1 MIMIR
6 TKSIAKCD
14 CLRLVV
20 SLILILQAVM
30 VMAQSQITIK
40 NNLMYVDVTVYNSGL
55 GSTIRETTIDTGAS
69 VCAIDSTYA
78 VDSCQIKGERVNAVV
93 GNTMGKDVNSSY
105 VYLDSI
111 AFGGV
116 VYTNVRC
123 YLVDLA
129 GTLQQY
135 APKFIIGGEVLK
147 KDLWCY
153 DLKRNTLQRYMRVPK
168 NVVATIKWKK
178 YADAALNLIYF
189 EGKIGG
195 KDTRIFFDTGS
206 VRNAVPSN
214 FDITPTD
221 SVKLPGANIAEK
233 LTYKKVGWCKNVPV
247 EISNLNSNLDFVK
260 SSNSGLKEPCI
271 NADFLQGKKWM
282 LDYKRRRLLILGSD

>member
-1 MIMIR
+1 MVMM
-6 TKSIAKCD
+6 KKMFIAKYN
-14 CLRLVV
+14 LLHLVV
-20 SLILILQAVM
+20 GMFVFFQPTAV
-30 VMAQSQITIK
+30 VAQSQITIK
-40 NNLMYVDVTVYNSGL
+40 NNLMYVDASIFSSGL
-55 GSTIRETTIDTGAS
+55 CSTIRETIIDTGSS
-69 VCAIDSTYA
+69 VCIIDSTYA
-78 VDSCQIKGERVNAVV
+78 VDSCQIKGEQVNATM
-93 GNTMGKDVNSSY
+93 GNTMGKNINTSY

-116 VYTNVRC
+116 VYTKVRC

-129 GTLQQY
+129 GTLQQF
-135 APKFIIGGEVLK
+135 APKFVIGGEVLK
-147 KDLWCY
+147 KDLWCCDQKEY
-153 DLKRNTLQRYMRVPK
+153 TLQRYMRVPK

-247 EISNLNSNLDFVK
+247 EISNLNYNLDFGK
-260 SSNSGLKEPCI
+260 SNNSGLKEPCI
-271 NADFLQGKKWM
+271 NAEFLQGKKWM

>member
-1 MIMIR
+1 MKKKFV
-6 TKSIAKCD
+6 TKRD
-14 CLRLVV
+14 LLHLVV
-20 SLILILQAVM
+20 GLFVCFQATA

-40 NNLMYVDVTVYNSGL
+40 NNLMYVDASVYNSGL
-55 GSTIRETTIDTGAS
+55 CSTIHETTIDTGAS
-69 VCAIDSTYA
+69 VCVIDSTYA
-78 VDSCQIKGERVNAVV
+78 VDSCQIKGERVNATI
-93 GNTMGKDVNSSY
+93 GNTMGKDVNASY

-116 VYTNVRC
+116 VYTKVRC
-123 YLVDLA
+123 YLVDLV
-129 GTLQQY
+129 GKFQQF

-147 KDLWCY
+147 KDLWCC
-153 DLKRNTLQRYMRVPK
+153 DLKEYTLQRYMRVPK

-189 EGKIGG
+189 EGKIEG

-221 SVKLPGANIAEK
+221 SVKLPGANIADK

-247 EISNLNSNLDFVK
+247 EISNLNYNLSFVK
-260 SSNSGLKEPCI
+260 SVSGGSKYSRI

-282 LDYKRRRLLILGSD
+282 LDYKRRRLLILDSE

>member
-1 MIMIR
+1 MKKKFV
-6 TKSIAKCD
+6 TKRD
-14 CLRLVV
+14 LLHLVV
-20 SLILILQAVM
+20 GLFAIFQATS

-40 NNLMYVDVTVYNSGL
+40 NNWMYADVSVFNSGL
-55 GSTIRETTIDTGAS
+55 CITIHETIIDTGAS
-69 VCAIDSTYA
+69 VCIIDSTYA
-78 VDSCQIKGERVNAVV
+78 VDSCQFKGERVNATI
-93 GNTMGKDVNSSY
+93 GNTMGKSINTSY

-116 VYTNVRC
+116 VYTKIRC

-129 GTLQQY
+129 GTFQQF
-135 APKFIIGGEVLK
+135 APKFIVGGEVLK

-153 DLKRNTLQRYMRVPK
+153 DLKRYTLQRYIRVPK

-195 KDTRIFFDTGS
+195 KKTRILFDTGA
-206 VRNAVPSN
+206 VRNAVTSN
-214 FDITPTD
+214 FDITPTEKIKIQ
-221 SVKLPGANIAEK
+221 SANFAEK
-233 LTYKKVGWCKNVPV
+233 FTHKEVGLCKNIPV
-247 EISNLNSNLDFVK
+247 ELSKYNFNLDFIK
-260 SSNSGLKEPCI
+260 DKGGGSKYPRI

-282 LDYKRRRLLILGSD
+282 LYYKRRRLLILDSE

>member
-1 MIMIR
+1 MIK

-14 CLRLVV
+14 YLRLVV

-40 NNLMYVDVTVYNSGL
+40 NNLMYVDVSVYNSGL
-55 GSTIRETTIDTGAS
+55 CNIIHETTIDTGAS

-116 VYTNVRC
+116 VYTKVRC

-129 GTLQQY
+129 GTLQQF
-135 APKFIIGGEVLK
+135 APKFVIGGEVLK
-147 KDLWCY
+147 KDLWCCDQKEY
-153 DLKRNTLQRYMRVPK
+153 TLQRYMRVPK

-195 KDTRIFFDTGS
+195 KDTRIFFDTGA
-206 VRNAVPSN
+206 VRNAVTFN
-214 FDITPTD
+214 FEITPTEFI
-221 SVKLPGANIAEK
+221 KLPGASIAEK

-271 NADFLQGKKWM
+271 NASFLQGKKWM

>member
-1 MIMIR
+1 MIK

-30 VMAQSQITIK
+30 VMAQPQITIK
-40 NNLMYVDVTVYNSGL
+40 NNLMYVDASVYNSGL
-55 GSTIRETTIDTGAS
+55 CSTIRETIIDTGAS
-69 VCAIDSTYA
+69 VCVIDSTYA
-78 VDSCQIKGERVNAVV
+78 VDSCQIKGERVNATI
-93 GNTMGKDVNSSY
+93 GNTMGKKINTSY

-116 VYTNVRC
+116 VYTKVRC

-129 GTLQQY
+129 GTLQQF

-147 KDLWCY
+147 KDLWCC
-153 DLKRNTLQRYMRVPK
+153 DLKEYTLQRYMCAPK

-189 EGKIGG
+189 EGNIEG

-206 VRNAVPSN
+206 LLNAVPSN

-221 SVKLPGANIAEK
+221 SVKLPGANIADK

-247 EISNLNSNLDFVK
+247 EISNLDYNLDFVK
-260 SSNSGLKEPCI
+260 SVSSASKYPRI

-282 LDYKRRRLLILGSD
+282 LDYKRKRLLILGSD

>member
-1 MIMIR
+1 MR
-6 TKSIAKCD
+6 KKFIAKRD
-14 CLRLVV
+14 LLRLVV
-20 SLILILQAVM
+20 GLLVCFQATS

-40 NNLMYVDVTVYNSGL
+40 NNLMYVDVAVYNSGL
-55 GSTIRETTIDTGAS
+55 CSTIRETTIDTGAS

-78 VDSCQIKGERVNAVV
+78 VDSCQIKGERVNATM
-93 GNTMGKDVNSSY
+93 GNTMGKNINTSY
-105 VYLDSI
+105 VHLDSI

-116 VYTNVRC
+116 VYTKVRC

-129 GTLQQY
+129 GTLQQF

-147 KDLWCY
+147 KDLWCC
-153 DLKRNTLQRYMRVPK
+153 DLKEYTLQRYMCAPK

-195 KDTRIFFDTGS
+195 KDTRIFFDTGA
-206 VRNAVPSN
+206 VRNAVTFN
-214 FDITPTD
+214 FEITPTEFI
-221 SVKLPGANIAEK
+221 KLPGASIAEK

-271 NADFLQGKKWM
+271 NAEFLQGKKWM

>member
-1 MIMIR
+1 MVMM
-6 TKSIAKCD
+6 KKMFIAKYN
-14 CLRLVV
+14 LLHLVV
-20 SLILILQAVM
+20 GMFVFFQPTAV
-30 VMAQSQITIK
+30 VAQSQITIK
-40 NNLMYVDVTVYNSGL
+40 NNLMYVDASIFSSGL
-55 GSTIRETTIDTGAS
+55 CSTIRETIIDTGSS
-69 VCAIDSTYA
+69 VCIIDSTYA
-78 VDSCQIKGERVNAVV
+78 VDSCQIKGERLNATM
-93 GNTMGKDVNSSY
+93 GNTMGKNINTSY

-116 VYTNVRC
+116 VYTKVRC

-129 GTLQQY
+129 GTLQQF
-135 APKFIIGGEVLK
+135 APTFIIGGEVLK
-147 KDLWCY
+147 KDLWCC
-153 DLKRNTLQRYMRVPK
+153 DLKEYTLQRYMRVPK

-195 KDTRIFFDTGS
+195 KYTRIFFDTGS

-247 EISNLNSNLDFVK
+247 EISNLNFNLDFGK
-260 SSNSGLKEPCI
+260 SNNSGLKEPCI
-271 NADFLQGKKWM
+271 NAEFLQGKKWM

>member
-1 MIMIR
+1 MR
-6 TKSIAKCD
+6 KKFIAKRD
-14 CLRLVV
+14 LLRLVV
-20 SLILILQAVM
+20 GLLVCFQATS

-40 NNLMYVDVTVYNSGL
+40 NNLMYVDVAVYNSGL
-55 GSTIRETTIDTGAS
+55 CSTIRETTIDTGAS
-69 VCAIDSTYA
+69 VCIVDSTYA
-78 VDSCQIKGERVNAVV
+78 VDSCQIKGERVNATM
-93 GNTMGKDVNSSY
+93 GNTMGKNINTSY
-105 VYLDSI
+105 VHLDSI

-116 VYTNVRC
+116 VYTKVRC

-129 GTLQQY
+129 GTLQQF

-147 KDLWCY
+147 KDLWCC
-153 DLKRNTLQRYMRVPK
+153 DLKEYTLQRYMCAPK

-189 EGKIGG
+189 EGEIGG
-195 KDTRIFFDTGS
+195 KDTRIFFDTGA
-206 VRNAVPSN
+206 VRNAVTFN
-214 FDITPTD
+214 FEITPTEFI
-221 SVKLPGANIAEK
+221 KLPGASIAEK

-271 NADFLQGKKWM
+271 NAEFLQGKKWM

>member
-1 MIMIR
+1 MKKKFV
-6 TKSIAKCD
+6 TKRD
-14 CLRLVV
+14 LLHLVV
-20 SLILILQAVM
+20 GLFVCFQATA

-40 NNLMYVDVTVYNSGL
+40 NNLMYVDASVYNSGL
-55 GSTIRETTIDTGAS
+55 CSTIHETTIDTGAS
-69 VCAIDSTYA
+69 VCVIDSTYA
-78 VDSCQIKGERVNAVV
+78 VDSCQIKGERVNATM
-93 GNTMGKDVNSSY
+93 GNTMGKNINTSY

-116 VYTNVRC
+116 VYTKVRC
-123 YLVDLA
+123 YLVDLV
-129 GTLQQY
+129 GKFQQF

-147 KDLWCY
+147 KDLWCC
-153 DLKRNTLQRYMRVPK
+153 DLKEYTLQRYMRVPK

-189 EGKIGG
+189 EGKIEG

-221 SVKLPGANIAEK
+221 SVKLPGANIADK

-247 EISNLNSNLDFVK
+247 EISNLNYNLSFVK
-260 SSNSGLKEPCI
+260 SVSSGSKYSRI

-282 LDYKRRRLLILGSD
+282 LDYKRRRLLILDSE

>member
-1 MIMIR
+1 MIR

-40 NNLMYVDVTVYNSGL
+40 NNLMYVDVSVYNSGL
-55 GSTIRETTIDTGAS
+55 CNKIHETTIDTGAS

-78 VDSCQIKGERVNAVV
+78 VDSCQIKGERVNALV

-116 VYTNVRC
+116 VYTKVRC

-129 GTLQQY
+129 GTLQQF
-135 APKFIIGGEVLK
+135 APTFIIGGEVLK
-147 KDLWCY
+147 KDLWCC
-153 DLKRNTLQRYMRVPK
+153 DLKEYTLQRYMRVPK

-195 KDTRIFFDTGS
+195 KDTRIFFDTGA
-206 VRNAVPSN
+206 VRNAVTFN
-214 FDITPTD
+214 FDLTPTEF
-221 SVKLPGANIAEK
+221 VKLPGANIAEK
-233 LTYKKVGWCKNVPV
+233 LTYKKVGWCKNIPV

-260 SSNSGLKEPCI
+260 SSNSGLKEPCV
-271 NADFLQGKKWM
+271 NASFLQGKKWM
-282 LDYKRRRLLILGSD
+282 LDYKRRRLLILDSE

>member
-1 MIMIR
+1 MIK

-14 CLRLVV
+14 YLRLVV

-40 NNLMYVDVTVYNSGL
+40 NNLMYVDVSVYNSGL
-55 GSTIRETTIDTGAS
+55 CNIIHETTIDTGAS

-116 VYTNVRC
+116 VYTKVRC

-129 GTLQQY
+129 GTLQQF
-135 APKFIIGGEVLK
+135 APKFVIGGEVLK
-147 KDLWCY
+147 KDLWCCDQKEY
-153 DLKRNTLQRYMRVPK
+153 TLQRYMRVPK

-247 EISNLNSNLDFVK
+247 EISNLNFNLDFGK
-260 SSNSGLKEPCI
+260 SNNSGLKEPCI
-271 NADFLQGKKWM
+271 NAEFLQGKKWM

>member
-1 MIMIR
+1 MR
-6 TKSIAKCD
+6 KKFIAKRD
-14 CLRLVV
+14 LLRLVV
-20 SLILILQAVM
+20 GLFVIFQATA

-40 NNLMYVDVTVYNSGL
+40 NNLMYVDVAVYNSGL
-55 GSTIRETTIDTGAS
+55 CSTIRETTIDTGAS

-78 VDSCQIKGERVNAVV
+78 VDSCQIKGERVNAMI
-93 GNTMGKDVNSSY
+93 GNTMGKDINTSY
-105 VYLDSI
+105 VYVDSI

-116 VYTNVRC
+116 IYTNVRC
-123 YLVDLA
+123 YLVDLV
-129 GTLQQY
+129 GKLQQF
-135 APKFIIGGEVLK
+135 ASKFVIGGEILK
-147 KDLWCY
+147 RDLWCY
-153 DLKRNTLQRYMRVPK
+153 DLKRYTLQRYAATPDK
-168 NVVATIKWKK
+168 VVATLKWKR

-206 VRNAVPSN
+206 LLNAVPSN

-221 SVKLPGANIAEK
+221 SVKLPGASIAEK

-271 NADFLQGKKWM
+271 NADFFQGKKWM
-282 LDYKRRRLLILGSD
+282 LDYKRRRLLILDSE

>member
-1 MIMIR
+1 MR
-6 TKSIAKCD
+6 KKFIAKRD
-14 CLRLVV
+14 LLRLVV
-20 SLILILQAVM
+20 GLLVCFQATS

-40 NNLMYVDVTVYNSGL
+40 NNLMYVDVAVYNSGL
-55 GSTIRETTIDTGAS
+55 CSTIRETTIDTGAS

-78 VDSCQIKGERVNAVV
+78 VDSCQIKGERVNATI
-93 GNTMGKDVNSSY
+93 GDTMGKDVHASY

-111 AFGGV
+111 TFGGV
-116 VYTNVRC
+116 VYTKVRC

-129 GTLQQY
+129 GTLQQF

-147 KDLWCY
+147 KDLWCC
-153 DLKRNTLQRYMRVPK
+153 DLKECTLQRYMCAPK

-189 EGKIGG
+189 EGKIGD
-195 KDTRIFFDTGS
+195 KDTRIFFDTGA

-221 SVKLPGANIAEK
+221 SVKLPGASIAEK

-271 NADFLQGKKWM
+271 NADFLQGKKWI

>member
-40 NNLMYVDVTVYNSGL
+40 NNLMYVDVAVYNSGL
-55 GSTIRETTIDTGAS
+55 CNIIHETTIDTGAS

-93 GNTMGKDVNSSY
+93 GNTMGKDVNASY

-111 AFGGV
+111 ALGGV
-116 VYTNVRC
+116 VYTKVRC

-129 GTLQQY
+129 GTLQQF

-147 KDLWCY
+147 RDLWCC
-153 DLKRNTLQRYMRVPK
+153 DLKEYTLQRYMRVPK

-189 EGKIGG
+189 EGKIEG
-195 KDTRIFFDTGS
+195 KDTRIFFDTGA
-206 VRNAVPSN
+206 VRNAVTFN
-214 FDITPTD
+214 FEITPTEFI
-221 SVKLPGANIAEK
+221 KLPGASIAEK

>member
-1 MIMIR
+1 MR
-6 TKSIAKCD
+6 KKFIAKRD
-14 CLRLVV
+14 LLRLVV
-20 SLILILQAVM
+20 GLLVCFQTTSVI
-30 VMAQSQITIK
+30 AQSQITIK
-40 NNLMYVDVTVYNSGL
+40 NNLMYVDVAVYNSGL
-55 GSTIRETTIDTGAS
+55 CSTIRETTIDTGAS

-78 VDSCQIKGERVNAVV
+78 VDSCQIKGERVNATI
-93 GNTMGKDVNSSY
+93 GNTMGKDVHASY

-116 VYTNVRC
+116 VYTKVRC

-129 GTLQQY
+129 GTLQQF

-147 KDLWCY
+147 KDLWCC
-153 DLKRNTLQRYMRVPK
+153 DLKEYTLQRYMCAPK
-168 NVVATIKWKK
+168 NVVATIKWKR

-195 KDTRIFFDTGS
+195 KDTRIFFDTGA

-221 SVKLPGANIAEK
+221 SVKLPGASIAEK

>member
-1 MIMIR
+1 MKKKFV
-6 TKSIAKCD
+6 TKRD
-14 CLRLVV
+14 LLHLVV
-20 SLILILQAVM
+20 GLFVCFQATA

-40 NNLMYVDVTVYNSGL
+40 NNLMYVDASVYNSGL
-55 GSTIRETTIDTGAS
+55 CSTIHETTIDTGAS
-69 VCAIDSTYA
+69 VCVIDSTYA
-78 VDSCQIKGERVNAVV
+78 VDSCQIKGERVNATI
-93 GNTMGKDVNSSY
+93 GNTMGKDVNASY

-116 VYTNVRC
+116 VYTKVRC
-123 YLVDLA
+123 YLVDLV
-129 GTLQQY
+129 GKFQQF

-147 KDLWCY
+147 KDLWCC
-153 DLKRNTLQRYMRVPK
+153 DLKEYTLQRYMRVPK

-189 EGKIGG
+189 EGKIEG

-247 EISNLNSNLDFVK
+247 EISNLNYNLSFVK
-260 SSNSGLKEPCI
+260 SVSSGSKYSRI

-282 LDYKRRRLLILGSD
+282 LDYKRRRLLILDSE

>member
-1 MIMIR
+1 
-6 TKSIAKCD
+6 
-14 CLRLVV
+14 
-20 SLILILQAVM
+20 
-30 VMAQSQITIK
+30 
-40 NNLMYVDVTVYNSGL
+40 MYVDVAVYNSGL
-55 GSTIRETTIDTGAS
+55 CSTIRETTIDTGAS

-78 VDSCQIKGERVNAVV
+78 VDSCQIKGERVNATV

-129 GTLQQY
+129 GTLQQF
-135 APKFIIGGEVLK
+135 APKFIVGGDVLK
-147 KDLWCY
+147 RDLWCY
-153 DLKRNTLQRYMRVPK
+153 DLKRNTLQQYMRMPK
-168 NVVATIKWKK
+168 NIVATIKWKK

-206 VRNAVPSN
+206 LLNAVPSN

-221 SVKLPGANIAEK
+221 SVKLPGANIADK
-233 LTYKKVGWCKNVPV
+233 LTYKKVGRCKNVPV
-247 EISNLNSNLDFVK
+247 EISNLNYNLNFVK

-271 NADFLQGKKWM
+271 NASFLQGKKWM
-282 LDYKRRRLLILGSD
+282 LDYKRRRLLILDSE

>member
-1 MIMIR
+1 MR
-6 TKSIAKCD
+6 KKFIATRD
-14 CLRLVV
+14 LLRLVV
-20 SLILILQAVM
+20 GWLVCFQATA

-40 NNLMYVDVTVYNSGL
+40 NNLMYVDASVYNSGL
-55 GSTIRETTIDTGAS
+55 CSTIRETTIDTGAS

-78 VDSCQIKGERVNAVV
+78 VDSCQIKGERVNATM
-93 GNTMGKDVNSSY
+93 GNTMGKNINTSY

-116 VYTNVRC
+116 VYTKVRC

-129 GTLQQY
+129 GTLQQF

-147 KDLWCY
+147 KDLWCC
-153 DLKRNTLQRYMRVPK
+153 DLKEYTLQRYMRVPK

-189 EGKIGG
+189 EGKIEG

>member
-1 MIMIR
+1 MIK

-20 SLILILQAVM
+20 SLILILQAAM

-40 NNLMYVDVTVYNSGL
+40 NNLMYVDVAVYNSGL
-55 GSTIRETTIDTGAS
+55 CNIIHETTIDTGAS

-93 GNTMGKDVNSSY
+93 GNTMGKDVNASY

-111 AFGGV
+111 ALGGV
-116 VYTNVRC
+116 VYTKVRC

-129 GTLQQY
+129 GTLQQF

-147 KDLWCY
+147 RDLWCC
-153 DLKRNTLQRYMRVPK
+153 DLKEYTLQRYMRVPK

-189 EGKIGG
+189 EGKIEG
-195 KDTRIFFDTGS
+195 KDTRIFFDTGA
-206 VRNAVPSN
+206 VRNAVTFN
-214 FDITPTD
+214 FEITPTEFI
-221 SVKLPGANIAEK
+221 KLPGASIAEK

-271 NADFLQGKKWM
+271 NASFLQGKKWM

>member
-1 MIMIR
+1 MIK

-14 CLRLVV
+14 YLRLVV

-40 NNLMYVDVTVYNSGL
+40 NNLMYVDVSVYNSGL
-55 GSTIRETTIDTGAS
+55 CNIIHETTIDTGAS

-116 VYTNVRC
+116 VYTKVRC

-129 GTLQQY
+129 GTLQQF

-147 KDLWCY
+147 KDLWCC
-153 DLKRNTLQRYMRVPK
+153 DLKEYTLQRYMRVPK

-195 KDTRIFFDTGS
+195 KYTRIFFDTGS

-221 SVKLPGANIAEK
+221 SVKLPGASIAEK

-271 NADFLQGKKWM
+271 NASFLQGKKWM

>member
-1 MIMIR
+1 MIK

-14 CLRLVV
+14 YLRLVV

-40 NNLMYVDVTVYNSGL
+40 NNLMYVDVSVYNSGL
-55 GSTIRETTIDTGAS
+55 CNIIHETTIDTGAS

-116 VYTNVRC
+116 VYTKVRC

-129 GTLQQY
+129 GTLQQF
-135 APKFIIGGEVLK
+135 APKFVIGGEVLK
-147 KDLWCY
+147 KDLWCC
-153 DLKRNTLQRYMRVPK
+153 DLKEYTLQRYMRVPK

-195 KDTRIFFDTGS
+195 KYTRIFFDTGS

-271 NADFLQGKKWM
+271 NASFLQGKKWM

>member
-1 MIMIR
+1 MIMIK

-30 VMAQSQITIK
+30 AMAQSQITIK
-40 NNLMYVDVTVYNSGL
+40 NNLMYVDVSVYNSGL
-55 GSTIRETTIDTGAS
+55 CNIIHETIIDTGAS
-69 VCAIDSTYA
+69 VCIVDSTYA
-78 VDSCQIKGERVNAVV
+78 VDSCQIKGERVNATI
-93 GNTMGKDVNSSY
+93 GNTMGKNINTSY

-116 VYTNVRC
+116 VYTKVRC

-129 GTLQQY
+129 GTLQQF

-147 KDLWCY
+147 KDLWCC
-153 DLKRNTLQRYMRVPK
+153 DLKEYTLQRYMCAPK

-206 VRNAVPSN
+206 VRNAVTFN
-214 FDITPTD
+214 FEITPTEF
-221 SVKLPGANIAEK
+221 VKLPGASIAEK

>member
-1 MIMIR
+1 MMN
-6 TKSIAKCD
+6 KMLIAKRD
-14 CLRLVV
+14 LLRLVV
-20 SLILILQAVM
+20 GWLVCFQTTSVI
-30 VMAQSQITIK
+30 AQSQITIK
-40 NNLMYVDVTVYNSGL
+40 NNLMYVDASVYNSGL
-55 GSTIRETTIDTGAS
+55 CSTIHETTIDTGAS
-69 VCAIDSTYA
+69 VCVIDSTYA
-78 VDSCQIKGERVNAVV
+78 VDSCQFKGERVNATI
-93 GNTMGKDVNSSY
+93 GNTMGKSINTSY
-105 VYLDSI
+105 VYVDSI

-116 VYTNVRC
+116 VYTKVRC

-129 GTLQQY
+129 GTFQQF
-135 APKFIIGGEVLK
+135 APKFIVGGEVLK

-153 DLKRNTLQRYMRVPK
+153 DLKRYTLQRYMRVPK
-168 NVVATIKWKK
+168 NVVATIKWKR

-206 VRNAVPSN
+206 LLNAVPSN

-221 SVKLPGANIAEK
+221 SVKLPGANIADK
-233 LTYKKVGWCKNVPV
+233 LTYKKVGWCKNIPV

-271 NADFLQGKKWM
+271 NASFLQGKKWM
-282 LDYKRRRLLILGSD
+282 LDYKRRRLLILDSE

>member
-1 MIMIR
+1 MIK

-14 CLRLVV
+14 YLRLVV

-30 VMAQSQITIK
+30 VMAQSQIIIK
-40 NNLMYVDVTVYNSGL
+40 DHWMYADVSVYNAGQRNTSPAM
-55 GSTIRETTIDTGAS
+55 IDTGAS
-69 VCAIDSTYA
+69 VCAIDSTYV

-135 APKFIIGGEVLK
+135 APKFIIGGEILK
-147 KDLWCY
+147 RDLWCY
-153 DLKRNTLQRYMRVPK
+153 DLKRYALQRYMRVPK

-206 VRNAVPSN
+206 LLNAVPSN

-221 SVKLPGANIAEK
+221 SVKLPGANIADK

-247 EISNLNSNLDFVK
+247 EISNLNYNLDFVK
-260 SSNSGLKEPCI
+260 SVSSASKYPRI

>member
-1 MIMIR
+1 MR
-6 TKSIAKCD
+6 KKFIAKRD
-14 CLRLVV
+14 LLRLVV
-20 SLILILQAVM
+20 GLFVIFQATA

-40 NNLMYVDVTVYNSGL
+40 NNLMYVDVAVYNSGL
-55 GSTIRETTIDTGAS
+55 CSTIRETTIDTGAS

-78 VDSCQIKGERVNAVV
+78 VDSCQIKGERVNATV

-111 AFGGV
+111 TFGGV

-129 GTLQQY
+129 GTLQQF
-135 APKFIIGGEVLK
+135 APKFIVGGDVLK
-147 KDLWCY
+147 RDLWCY
-153 DLKRNTLQRYMRVPK
+153 DLKRNTLQRYMRVPR

-178 YADAALNLIYF
+178 YADAALNHIYF

-195 KDTRIFFDTGS
+195 KDTRIFFDTGA
-206 VRNAVPSN
+206 VRNAVTFN

-221 SVKLPGANIAEK
+221 SVKLPGASIAEK

-282 LDYKRRRLLILGSD
+282 LDYKRRRLLILDSE

>member
-1 MIMIR
+1 MR
-6 TKSIAKCD
+6 KKFIAKRD
-14 CLRLVV
+14 LLRLVV
-20 SLILILQAVM
+20 GLLVCFQSTSVI
-30 VMAQSQITIK
+30 AQSQITIK
-40 NNLMYVDVTVYNSGL
+40 NNLMYVDVAVYNSGL
-55 GSTIRETTIDTGAS
+55 CCTICETTIDTGAS

-93 GNTMGKDVNSSY
+93 GNTMAKKINTSY

-153 DLKRNTLQRYMRVPK
+153 DLKRNALQRYMRVPK
-168 NVVATIKWKK
+168 NVVATIKWKR
-178 YADAALNLIYF
+178 YADAALNHIYF

-195 KDTRIFFDTGS
+195 KDTRIFFDTGA
-206 VRNAVPSN
+206 VRNAVTFN
-214 FDITPTD
+214 FDITPTEF
-221 SVKLPGANIAEK
+221 VKLPGASIADK

-271 NADFLQGKKWM
+271 NASFLQGKKWM
-282 LDYKRRRLLILGSD
+282 LDYKRRRLLILDSE